1 MYKFLIADDH
11 PLFRD
16 AIKQVIDEKWEGA
29 DILEVSNLD
38 EAKEAADNDDDLDV
52 VLLDLNMPGAEGF
65 SGLVSI
71 RNSAPMLPVV
81 IISAEE
87 SPDVI
92 QRALTCGALGFIPK
106 SSSKERIGDAIQ
118 AVLSG
123 KSFVPPELAEA
134 IEEKRRMDDELKEKA
149 ALLTPAELGVLELL
163 TLGKPNKI
171 IAYELDIKESTVKA
185 HISSI
190 LRKLGVHSRTQAV
203 LVAKSL
209 DFTN

>member
-1 MYKFLIADDH
+1 MYKFLVADDH

-16 AIKQVIDEKWEGA
+16 AIKQVIGEKWTDAE
-29 DILEVSNLD
+29 ILEVSTLE
-38 EAKEAADNDDDLDV
+38 EAQETATSDDDLDV

-65 SGLVSI
+65 SGLVAI
-71 RNSAPMLPVV
+71 RNASPMLPVV

-106 SSSKERIGDAIQ
+106 SSSKERIGDAID

-149 ALLTPAELGVLELL
+149 ALLTPAELGVLQLL
-163 TLGKPNKI
+163 TMGKPNKI
-171 IAYELDIKESTVKA
+171 IAFELDIKESTVKA

-203 LVAKSL
+203 LVAKNL
-209 DFTN
+209 DF

>member
-1 MYKFLIADDH
+1 MYTFLIADDH

-16 AIKQVIDEKWEGA
+16 AIKQVVDERWPDA
-29 DILEVSNLD
+29 TIIEVSTLE
-38 EAKEAADNDDDLDV
+38 EAREQAIENDDLDI

-65 SGLVSI
+65 SGLLGI
-71 RNSAPMLPVV
+71 RNAAPVLPVV
-81 IISAEE
+81 IVSAEE

-106 SSSKERIGDAIQ
+106 SSSKERIGDAVH
-118 AVLSG
+118 AVLLG
-123 KSFVPPELAEA
+123 KTFVPPELAEA
-134 IEEKRRMDDELKEKA
+134 IEEKRRVDDGLRERA
-149 ALLTPAELGVLELL
+149 ALLTPAEVGVLELL

-185 HISSI
+185 HISAI

-203 LVAKSL
+203 LMAKTL
-209 DFTN
+209 DFG

>member
-16 AIKQVIDEKWEGA
+16 AIKQVIDEKWSDA
-29 DILEVSNLD
+29 DIVEVSTLD
-38 EAKEAADNDDDLDV
+38 EARESATSDDDLDI

-87 SPDVI
+87 NCDVI

-106 SSSKERIGDAIQ
+106 SSSKERIGTAIE

-123 KSFVPPELAEA
+123 KSFVPPELADA

-203 LVAKSL
+203 LVAKTL
-209 DFTN
+209 DFGG

>member
-1 MYKFLIADDH
+1 MYKFLVADDH

-16 AIKQVIDEKWEGA
+16 AIKQVIDEKWADA
-29 DILEVSNLD
+29 DIVEVSSLD
-38 EAKEAADNDDDLDV
+38 EAKEAAETDDDLDV

-81 IISAEE
+81 IVSAEE

-106 SSSKERIGDAIQ
+106 SSTKERIGDAIN

-209 DFTN
+209 DFTS

>member
-1 MYKFLIADDH
+1 MHKFLIADDH

-16 AIKQVIDEKWEGA
+16 AITQVVNDRWPDATIA
-29 DILEVSNLD
+29 EVSTLEDAHQACVN
-38 EAKEAADNDDDLDV
+38 DNDLDI

-65 SGLVSI
+65 SGLLAI
-71 RNSAPMLPVV
+71 RNHAPMLPVV

-106 SSSKERIGDAIQ
+106 SASKDRIGQAIET
-118 AVLSG
+118 VLNG
-123 KSFVPPELAEA
+123 QTFVPPELADKLDEQRRRN
-134 IEEKRRMDDELKEKA
+134 EELQEKA
-149 ALLTPAELGVLELL
+149 AQLTHAERRVLELL
-163 TLGKPNKI
+163 ILGKPNKI

-185 HISSI
+185 HITAI

-203 LVAKSL
+203 LIAKSL
-209 DFTN
+209 DFED

>member
-16 AIKQVIDEKWEGA
+16 AIKQVVDDRWPDASIG
-29 DILEVSNLD
+29 EVSTLD
-38 EAKEAADNDDDLDV
+38 EAKEAAEQDQDLDII
-52 VLLDLNMPGAEGF
+52 LLDLNMPGAEGF
-65 SGLVSI
+65 SGLLSI
-71 RNSAPMLPVV
+71 RNSAPVLPVV
-81 IISAEE
+81 IVSAEE
-87 SPDVI
+87 NPDII

-106 SSSKERIGDAIQ
+106 SSSKERIGEAIQ
-118 AVLSG
+118 AVLNG
-123 KSFVPPELAEA
+123 KPFVPPELADK
-134 IEEKRRMDDELKEKA
+134 IEEKRRQHDDLREKA

-185 HISSI
+185 HISAI

-203 LVAKSL
+203 LMAKSL
-209 DFTN
+209 DFGD